1 MFWKTFLISFMLN
14 SKKHTTLVFLDSKNT
29 HLTLQDSIPKKQ
41 RKSFDEEDNIL
52 INNQKKGYDNRYNF
66 SEKTNEMFNIT
77 KFNTQL
83 KLLKQVENK
92 NINEVIKRDLID
104 EYNKK
109 YSKTPT
115 YNVLAGGLYNDWNF
129 EI

>member
-83 KLLKQVENK
+83 KLLKQLENK

-109 YSKTPT
+109 YSTTPA

>member
-1 MFWKTFLISFMLN
+1 MLN

>member
-1 MFWKTFLISFMLN
+1 MLN

-83 KLLKQVENK
+83 KLLKQLENK

-109 YSKTPT
+109 YSTTPT
-115 YNVLAGGLYNDWNF
+115 HNVLAGGLYNDWNF